1 MAKRYRIKWRLQ
13 DRKTLARTVKN
24 FNAKITRLEKKHPE
38 LKEFLPEKISVK
50 DLKSNIE
57 TRQDFNRQIKS
68 LKRFSKRGAEKPVL
82 SNSGITTTAW
92 EKKEVGYKVALLN
105 RKRKAEREK
114 ANVSTEKG
122 TMGTIENAGL
132 NPKKYDIN
140 SIEPSSWE
148 RFKKNVEKQIKSS
161 YFDEKKE
168 LYKQNYIKAFINVF
182 GSGFIIGFE
191 SVLQKL
197 KDMPA
202 DELVDLYYNDPVMEL
217 DFIYDPLEYFQK
229 FTSIQE
235 RLNNL

>member
-1 MAKRYRIKWRLQ
+1 MQ

-50 DLKSNIE
+50 DLKNNIE
-57 TRQDFNRQIKS
+57 TRQDFNRELKS
-68 LKRFSKRGAEKPVL
+68 LKRFSKKGVEKPVI
-82 SNSGITTTAW
+82 SKSGITTTLW

-140 SIEPSSWE
+140 AIEPSSWE

-168 LYKQNYIKAFINVF
+168 LYKKNYIKAFINVF
-182 GSGFIIGFE
+182 GSGFIIGFD

-197 KDMPA
+197 KDIPA

-217 DFIYDPLEYFQK
+217 DFVYDPLEYFQK
-229 FTSIQE
+229 FKSIQE

>member
-1 MAKRYRIKWRLQ
+1 MQ

-57 TRQDFNRQIKS
+57 TRQDFNRELKS
-68 LKRFSKRGAEKPVL
+68 LKRFSKKGAEKPIL
-82 SNSGITTTAW
+82 SKSGITTTAW

-132 NPKKYDIN
+132 KPKKYDIN

-148 RFKKNVEKQIKSS
+148 RFKKNVEKQIKSN

-182 GSGFIIGFE
+182 GSGFIIGFDF
-191 SVLQKL
+191 VLQKL

-217 DFIYDPLEYFQK
+217 DFVYDPLEYFQK
-229 FTSIQE
+229 FKSIQE

>member
-1 MAKRYRIKWRLQ
+1 MQ
-13 DRKTLARTVKN
+13 DRKTLTRTVKN
-24 FNAKITRLEKKHPE
+24 FNAKITRLEKRHPE

-50 DLKSNIE
+50 DLKNNIE
-57 TRQDFNRQIKS
+57 TRQDFNRELKS
-68 LKRFSKRGAEKPVL
+68 LKRFSKKGAEKPVL
-82 SNSGITTTAW
+82 SKSGITTTAW

-132 NPKKYDIN
+132 KPKKYNIN
-140 SIEPSSWE
+140 TIEPSSWE

-168 LYKQNYIKAFINVF
+168 LYKQNYIKGFINVF
-182 GSGFIIGFE
+182 GGGFIVGFD

-217 DFIYDPLEYFQK
+217 DFIYDPLECFQK
-229 FTSIQE
+229 FTSIHE